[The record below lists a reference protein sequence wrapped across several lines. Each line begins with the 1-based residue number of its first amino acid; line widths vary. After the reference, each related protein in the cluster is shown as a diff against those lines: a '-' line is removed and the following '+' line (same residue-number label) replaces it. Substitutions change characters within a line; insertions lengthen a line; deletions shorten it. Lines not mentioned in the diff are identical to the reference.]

1 MGLDPRW
8 ESRTWLAVAP
18 LLALAAA
25 WLEHRT
31 GSGPVR
37 MAWRGLLVLLAGL
50 ALAGPRGQLAASAR
64 SFVLIDRSASVS
76 ALSRTAAEEALADV
90 KPFLSLD
97 FGDPEASPIGQ
108 AMADLRPTIAQGDR
122 VLLLSDGLWSG
133 PGPGAESPE
142 PRSAAASLR
151 AAGARVDVLPLEA
164 QQQEGVALWAADP
177 RPRGGREGDLVLLRL
192 RVASDAAREARLRL
206 SSAGRPLAT
215 QVLSLVAGVQDV
227 ELALGGLTAGAWRI
241 DLLLETDAA
250 GKAEAEIGVTVAQSP
265 RVLVA
270 GEGELPLRLSASLAR
285 AGLGADAASLA
296 ALPGTVSAYSAWD
309 AVLLLDPSAERL
321 GYDQLEALEAQVLEG
336 GGLLLTAG
344 PGSFDAGAWQGTAL
358 ESLSPLEL
366 EPVPRGQRPAIALS
380 LLVDRSASMGSVEG
394 HGRLTK
400 IDLARDAALLAA
412 QALRP
417 GDRMGL
423 LAFDATAEWLLPP
436 AVIGAGRE
444 RADLEAALAGLNTAG
459 GTGIGVALDAALP
472 ELLPSAGRPAGH
484 AVLITDG
491 RDFGSDRLR
500 LLGQVGSLRAAGA
513 TLSTIALGAE
523 ADRGLLATLA
533 QAGGG
538 RMHVASEPGDL
549 PRIALA
555 ESRILSDGA
564 ERRGSFRA
572 APPSGPWHSVLAG
585 IDVGALPPLQAYR
598 SLRARA
604 GLRPAL
610 ELGGGDPLLVAW
622 PRGRGQVA
630 AFSSNPDETWAA
642 GWLDSPA
649 AIRLLAAALRQLARA
664 PEATS
669 PQLRLAGGPRDAYL
683 VVSNLHP
690 ATAPSTTVQVEVEG
704 RTRSLPALATG
715 PGTLIAPL
723 PPGMGPRWVGAL
735 RTPGQAVHPFVVI
748 GDTVPERWP
757 GQATDRQLLAEVA
770 RAGGGEILTAS
781 AAKATLLPHE
791 EGSAWPWGQRLL
803 AIVALLWLIDIAQL
817 LAPGGLWLRAVGPRL
832 GRRKVKA

>member
-8 ESRTWLAVAP
+8 ENRTWLALAP
-18 LLALAAA
+18 LLALVAA
-25 WLEHRT
+25 WLEHRV
-31 GSGPVR
+31 GSGPLRVAGR
-37 MAWRGLLVLLAGL
+37 ALLVLLAGL
-50 ALAGPRGQLAASAR
+50 ALASPRRQSAASAR
-64 SFVLIDRSASVS
+64 SHVLIDRSASVS
-76 ALSRTAAEEALADV
+76 ALSRTAAEEALAAV

-97 FGDPEASPIGQ
+97 FGDQAASPIGQ
-108 AMADLRPTIAQGDR
+108 AMADLGPTIAEGDR

-133 PGPGAESPE
+133 PGRPGAESPD
-142 PRSAAASLR
+142 PRAAAAALR

-164 QQQEGVALWAADP
+164 QRQEGVALWAADP
-177 RPRGGREGDLVLLRL
+177 RPRGGREGDFVPLRL
-192 RVASDAAREARLRL
+192 RVASDLPREARLRL
-206 SSAGRPLAT
+206 SSGGRPLAT
-215 QVLSLVAGVQDV
+215 QSLSLVAGVQDV
-227 ELALGGLTAGAWRI
+227 ELALGGLAAGAWLI
-241 DLLLETDAA
+241 GLLLETDTA
-250 GKAEAEIGVTVAQSP
+250 GKAEAEIAVTVAPSP
-265 RVLVA
+265 RILVA
-270 GEGELPLRLSASLAR
+270 GEGELPPRLSAALAGT
-285 AGLGADAASLA
+285 GLVAQAAALA
-296 ALPGTVSAYSAWD
+296 ALPGTVSAYRAWD
-309 AVLLLDPSAERL
+309 AILLLDPSAERL

-336 GGLLLTAG
+336 GGLLLAAG

-358 ESLSPLEL
+358 ASLSPLEL
-366 EPVPRGQRPAIALS
+366 EPAPRSQRPAIALS
-380 LLVDRSASMGSVEG
+380 LLIDRSASMGSVEG

-423 LAFDATAEWLLPP
+423 LAFDATADWLLPP

-472 ELLPSAGRPAGH
+472 ELLPSDGRPAGH

-491 RDFGSDRLR
+491 QDFGSDRRR
-500 LLGQVGSLRAAGA
+500 LVTQVGSLRAAGA

-523 ADRGLLATLA
+523 ADRDLLATLA

-572 APPSGPWHSVLAG
+572 APPAGPWHSVLAG
-585 IDVGALPPLQAYR
+585 VDVAALPPLQAYR
-598 SLRARA
+598 SLRTRP

-610 ELGGGDPLLVAW
+610 ELGGGDPLLVTW

-649 AIRLLAAALRQLARA
+649 AVRLMAAALRQVARA
-664 PEATS
+664 PEATM

-683 VVSNLHP
+683 VVSNLQA
-690 ATAPSTTVQVEVEG
+690 ATAPSTTVLVEVEG
-704 RTRSLPALATG
+704 QNRPLPALAAG
-715 PGTLIAPL
+715 PGILIAPL
-723 PPGMGPRWVGAL
+723 PPGKGPRWVGAL
-735 RTPGQAVHPFVVI
+735 RVPGQAVQPFVVI

-757 GQATDRQLLAEVA
+757 GQVTDRRLLAEVA

-781 AAKATLLPHE
+781 AAKATLLPYE
-791 EGSAWPWGQRLL
+791 EGRAWPWGQRLL
-803 AIVALLWLIDIAQL
+803 AIVALLWLVDLAQL
-817 LAPGGLWLRAVGPRL
+817 LTPGGLRLRTV
-832 GRRKVKA
+832 GRRWRRKEQA